1 MWKSSYMYFLYF
13 VICVL
18 LLCTESLNKTNGG
31 NCGTDGEIK
40 CCNNYYQAKNTCVEC
55 PNGTLG
61 WNCSLI
67 CPDNSYGKNC
77 LKPCNCKPDEACDSK
92 SGKCS
97 VELGYCRNRTG
108 NITKLCCNNYFYVNN
123 TCTECPIGTYGDNC
137 SEICSN
143 GFYGKICAEK
153 CECQPNETCDPKH
166 GCKGSHDQ
174 QSGDHTLVVTLAPII
189 SAFLLFFCIYCVGQY
204 IRRNYRRMKP
214 VAQNFAGGARGTC
227 DKQTTSSVSNH
238 PCDKTGDSLSEH
250 GDDET
255 DEGVYN
261 TLTLRVT
268 GYEEPVKRNQLIRC
282 YSDASSTYTKGFA
295 CNISSTTDVLQ
306 SFPNRKRFSSLR
318 SRDTD
323 RNSKY
328 SYFKPSEAIKQWSEE
343 PGSSKPDDETD
354 VHLQSAD
361 TDDVIVLEDDGKVE
375 NVNSRHLFLKEL
387 SSRLLSDR
395 NTD

>member
-18 LLCTESLNKTNGG
+18 LLCTESLNKTNGE
-31 NCGTDGEIK
+31 NCGTDGEFK

-55 PNGTLG
+55 PNGTHGL
-61 WNCSLI
+61 NCSLN
-67 CPDNSYGKNC
+67 CPENSYGKNC
-77 LKPCNCKPDEACDSK
+77 LKACNCKPHETCDSK

-97 VELGYCRNRTG
+97 VKPGYCRNGTG
-108 NITKLCCNNYFYVNN
+108 NIEYTCCINYFYVNT
-123 TCTECPIGTYGDNC
+123 TCTECPIGTYDSNC
-137 SEICSN
+137 SQICSR
-143 GFYGKICAEK
+143 GYYGKLCVKK

-166 GCKGSHDQ
+166 GCKECPIGTYDSNCSQICSSGYYGKLCVKKCECQPNETCDPKHGCKADPRPHHPQ
-174 QSGDHTLVVTLAPII
+174 NGDHTVVATLAPVIT
-189 SAFLLFFCIYCVGQY
+189 AFVLFFCIYWVGQY

-214 VAQNFAGGARGTC
+214 VAQNVAGGARGTC

-238 PCDKTGDSLSEH
+238 PFDKTGDSLSEH

-295 CNISSTTDVLQ
+295 C
-306 SFPNRKRFSSLR
+306 
-318 SRDTD
+318 
-323 RNSKY
+323 KY
-328 SYFKPSEAIKQWSEE
+328 I
-343 PGSSKPDDETD
+343 
-354 VHLQSAD
+354 L
-361 TDDVIVLEDDGKVE
+361 
-375 NVNSRHLFLKEL
+375 NN
-387 SSRLLSDR
+387 
-395 NTD
+395 